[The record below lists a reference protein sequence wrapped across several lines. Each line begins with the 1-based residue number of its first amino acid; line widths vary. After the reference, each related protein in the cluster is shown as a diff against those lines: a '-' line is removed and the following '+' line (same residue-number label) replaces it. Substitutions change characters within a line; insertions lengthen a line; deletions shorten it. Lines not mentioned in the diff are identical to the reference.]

1 MASTASPP
9 FYELQNAKKQI
20 AKGKHRKLKVGDG
33 QCNLAPSNEKDW
45 QEIHFFPKVS

>member
-45 QEIHFFPKVS
+45 QEIHFFPKVI